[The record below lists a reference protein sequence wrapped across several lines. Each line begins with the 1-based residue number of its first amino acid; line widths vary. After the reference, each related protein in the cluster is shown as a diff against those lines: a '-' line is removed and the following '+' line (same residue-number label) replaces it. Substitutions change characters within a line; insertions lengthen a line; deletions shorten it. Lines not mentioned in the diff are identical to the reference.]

1 MSEWWTYRPSDFLMF
16 SARSWGRLLE
26 AMNRDAWPA
35 QPLLVLAGLLLVA
48 LAARMPRNVQRGAL
62 ALLAIAWA
70 WVAWNFHWHRFAT
83 LDTAAPWF
91 AAAWLLE
98 AALLPVLGWLP
109 AMDAPR
115 RALRTAGIALAA
127 LAVIAYPAAAPLTG
141 RGWAQAEVVGL
152 APDPTALLTVGAL
165 LALPLRH
172 RSWLL
177 VLPIAW
183 LAVGWMQDWLLFA
196 R

>member
-62 ALLAIAWA
+62 ALLTIAWA

-98 AALLPVLGWLP
+98 AALLPVLGWPP

-172 RSWLL
+172 RRWLL